1 MRFTIRLQNSSC
13 MASVENLLRVAGEAE
28 DLGYYGVSVQDHLI
42 SNSAV
47 STCGIHGTH
56 AGDDRV
62 VFEPL
67 QVLAFLAGQTKRVRL
82 VTAVLV
88 LPTRNAILMAKQLAT
103 LDVLSNGRLIVG
115 VGVGATPGEHTSK
128 DRTQDLRSHAD
139 VAAKEFA
146 TYGVTGNR
154 GAIADE
160 ALAVL
165 HAMWEQGRTE
175 HVGKRYRIEGVEIFP
190 KPVQRPRPPI
200 WIGGRSE
207 MAQERAV
214 RLADGWCPS
223 QISPSDFAQGIA
235 HIREFAERTGA
246 PMPRDFGVNIFVALD
261 DTDEKAF
268 VAAKD
273 ALGERFKMV
282 NGAPP
287 PVILAGS
294 PSTVR
299 EQIKRFADAGVNVMD
314 VKFVPANVRRTVD
327 AMRLF
332 AEQVAPSV

>member
-1 MRFTIRLQNSSC
+1 MRFTVRLQNSSC
-13 MASVENLLRVAGEAE
+13 MASVENLLRVAAEAE
-28 DLGYYGVSVQDHLI
+28 ALGYYGVSVQDHLI

-47 STCGIHGTH
+47 STCGIHGAH
-56 AGDDRV
+56 EGDDRV

-82 VTAVLV
+82 MTAVLV

-160 ALAVL
+160 ALGVM
-165 HAMWEQGRTE
+165 HAIWEQERSTF
-175 HVGKRYRIEGVEIFP
+175 VGKRYRIEDVEIFP
-190 KPVQRPRPPI
+190 KPLQRPRPPI

-223 QISPSDFAQGIA
+223 QISPADFAQGLA
-235 HIREFAERTGA
+235 HIREFAERAGA

-261 DTDEKAF
+261 GSEEKALA
-268 VAAKD
+268 AAKA
-273 ALGERFKMV
+273 ALGERFKPV
-282 NGAPP
+282 DGAPP

-294 PSTVR
+294 PAMVR
-299 EQIKRFADAGVNVMD
+299 EQVKRFADAGVNVMD
-314 VKFVPANVRRTVD
+314 VKFVPANVRRTID

-332 AEQVAPSV
+332 ADEVMPPV